1 MFWNTLASATGTG
14 HRKKVDTECMH
25 ALSRAGQPARIL
37 RFQIDCLDAAAS
49 PLGLRNF
56 LLVRVSGE
64 VARRRLRHSVLL
76 FFMTPARL
84 WREMGRR
91 LGRHVDKAN
100 NGYGG
105 EGPRGCC

>member
-1 MFWNTLASATGTG
+1 MVNNFERRG
-14 HRKKVDTECMH
+14 
-25 ALSRAGQPARIL
+25 
-37 RFQIDCLDAAAS
+37 AAAAAARRRRAS
-49 PLGLRNF
+49 IAAGAEQQRALTKMTRLIKVNLIVWIIIHAFG
-56 LLVRVSGE
+56 VSGE

-105 EGPRGCC
+105 EGPRSCW

>member
-1 MFWNTLASATGTG
+1 MC
-14 HRKKVDTECMH
+14 KKRLRITAVTEYYE
-25 ALSRAGQPARIL
+25 
-37 RFQIDCLDAAAS
+37 D
-49 PLGLRNF
+49 
-56 LLVRVSGE
+56 VVSGE

-100 NGYGG
+100 NG
-105 EGPRGCC
+105 

>member
-1 MFWNTLASATGTG
+1 MRPPVPLQN
-14 HRKKVDTECMH
+14 
-25 ALSRAGQPARIL
+25 QRI
-37 RFQIDCLDAAAS
+37 I
-49 PLGLRNF
+49 
-56 LLVRVSGE
+56 VSGE

-100 NGYGG
+100 NG
-105 EGPRGCC
+105 

>member
-1 MFWNTLASATGTG
+1 M
-14 HRKKVDTECMH
+14 C
-25 ALSRAGQPARIL
+25 ALGGSV
-37 RFQIDCLDAAAS
+37 CLPAS
-49 PLGLRNF
+49 PRRPDLPAI
-56 LLVRVSGE
+56 VSGE

-100 NGYGG
+100 NSYGG
-105 EGPRGCC
+105 EGPRGC

>member
-1 MFWNTLASATGTG
+1 MFYSVTVAAKTLYS
-14 HRKKVDTECMH
+14 VL
-25 ALSRAGQPARIL
+25 LSYQTYLVIIGYEGRRG
-37 RFQIDCLDAAAS
+37 
-49 PLGLRNF
+49 
-56 LLVRVSGE
+56 LLVATKSTHVSCFRVSGE

-105 EGPRGCC
+105 EGPRGCW